1 MTPRAHD
8 DNGARTP
15 RRAFL
20 LAAGLG
26 SRLRPLTDR
35 TPKCLLP
42 IAGKP
47 LLAYWLE
54 LLERHGFTDVL
65 INLHHLPEQVEAY
78 VASAP
83 STLRIETFFEPTLL
97 GSAGTVRAN
106 RAFVGDGGPF
116 LIAYADN
123 FTGADLSAL
132 MAFHQQH
139 RPLLTVG
146 LFETPE
152 PTRCGIAEIDGDG
165 VIVGFDEKP
174 ARPRSNLANAGLYV
188 AEPGLFDRLPSD
200 LPCDFGR
207 HVLPTLVGAMR
218 GFLLRE
224 PLTDIGT
231 LASYERVQ
239 REVAATGPAP
249 LEARG

>member
-1 MTPRAHD
+1 MTPITSDAE
-8 DNGARTP
+8 ASP
-15 RRAFL
+15 APQRAFL

-26 SRLRPLTDR
+26 SRLRPMTEH

-42 IAGKP
+42 IAGRP
-47 LLAYWLE
+47 LLAYWFD
-54 LLERHGFTDVL
+54 LLERHGYTDVL

-78 VASAP
+78 VASTSSP
-83 STLRIETFFEPTLL
+83 LRIETFHEPTLL

-106 RAFVGDGGPF
+106 RAFISDNRPF

-123 FTGADLSAL
+123 FTSADLSAL
-132 MAFHQQH
+132 MAFHLRH

-152 PTRCGIAEIDGDG
+152 PTRSGIVEIDRDG
-165 VIVGFDEKP
+165 LIVGFEEKP
-174 ARPRSNLANAGLYV
+174 AHPRSNLANAGLYI
-188 AEPGLFDRLPSD
+188 AEVGLFDRLPTD
-200 LPCDFGR
+200 LPSDFGR
-207 HVLPTLVGAMR
+207 HILPMLVGDMR

-231 LASYERVQ
+231 LASYKRVQ
-239 REVAATGPAP
+239 REVNASGPAQQ
-249 LEARG
+249 EVRR